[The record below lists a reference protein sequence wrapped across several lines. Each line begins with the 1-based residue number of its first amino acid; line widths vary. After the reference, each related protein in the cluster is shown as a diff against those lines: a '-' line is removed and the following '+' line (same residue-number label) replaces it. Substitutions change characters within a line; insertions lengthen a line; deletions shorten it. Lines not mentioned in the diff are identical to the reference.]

1 MSIFS
6 FPIHYC
12 GISMIEVI
20 TSNYTVL
27 SVGHI
32 NFGQYVYVYIH
43 KCMISTIWKIG
54 DDSRLLR
61 GLIKSAT
68 DL

>member
-1 MSIFS
+1 
-6 FPIHYC
+6 
-12 GISMIEVI
+12 MIEI
-20 TSNYTVL
+20 IPSKYTVL
-27 SVGHI
+27 SVGHV
-32 NFGQYVYVYIH
+32 NFGQYVYMH

-54 DDSRLLR
+54 DDYRLIG

>member
-1 MSIFS
+1 MSKFIF
-6 FPIHYC
+6 PLHCC

-20 TSNYTVL
+20 TSNYTGLPV
-27 SVGHI
+27 VGHM
-32 NFGQYVYVYIH
+32 NFGQYVYIH